1 MDYTKYIEINQ
12 AIRFGRPIL
21 IGTRISVYDV
31 MNWLGNGMTK
41 EEIINDFPELTNDMI
56 KACLLFVAQRENRI
70 RVA

>member
-12 AIRFGRPIL
+12 AIRFGRPVL

-56 KACLLFVAQRENRI
+56 NACLLFVAQRENRI

>member
-56 KACLLFVAQRENRI
+56 NACLLFVAQRENRI